1 MYLTSGESSS
11 SPCVTKRK
19 YVLRTP
25 EYSQCS
31 YLLSATPTMM
41 TCNTTGYCKATMFR
55 RSIFFV
61 LITRTAA
68 HAGSRFGPRPL
79 LAKQRTTRPPHSSND
94 KTSPYSTSSTT
105 IRALKLRGGE
115 GPNSPEMVESAFGWC
130 SNLGAPAALVAGAV
144 LATLAETRQDLSPKK
159 SESHTLRTTKKLT
172 RFLLLSAFALEMVS
186 IFSTT
191 VTGTMLMSM
200 GDRHDHT
207 WDHVEYK
214 SPLGYL
220 RHNYEFEYLTARITF
235 LQGLFNWLFATALEV
250 SIPKEGEGA
259 SARRMNWFI
268 SAALINLILLMLAFY
283 NTHMT
288 FYHNYGH
295 MLWVY
300 GHEALKRFFGQ
311 WPPRPMSC
319 LYAPAF
325 IVTFVTG
332 YRAFSSPPDE
342 DYDLSE
348 Q

>member
-1 MYLTSGESSS
+1 MITSNI
-11 SPCVTKRK
+11 TA
-19 YVLRTP
+19 YW
-25 EYSQCS
+25 
-31 YLLSATPTMM
+31 
-41 TCNTTGYCKATMFR
+41 KAMMFR
-55 RSIFFV
+55 LSVFFL

-68 HAGSRFGPRPL
+68 HAGTGFGTPRPL
-79 LAKQRTTRPPHSSND
+79 LVKQTTATPPHLRNENI
-94 KTSPYSTSSTT
+94 
-105 IRALKLRGGE
+105 IRALKIRGGE
-115 GPNSPEMVESAFGWC
+115 SPNSPEMIESAFGWC

-186 IFSTT
+186 IFCTT
-191 VTGTMLMSM
+191 VTGTMLLSM
-200 GDRHDHT
+200 GDRRDHT

-220 RHNYEFEYLTARITF
+220 RHNYEFEYLTARISF

-268 SAALINLILLMLAFY
+268 SAALINLIFLMLAFY

-295 MLWVY
+295 MLLVY

-311 WPPRPMSC
+311 WPPPPMSY

-332 YRAFSSPPDE
+332 FKAFSSPPDE
-342 DYDLSE
+342 DLDSLE